1 MNPLDECPPAERSRR
16 SVSFP
21 LFRRSRHS
29 GGAAI
34 ATPTTGS
41 SESVSE
47 PLRPKSSLRK
57 TMGRM
62 SLRSSGSKAR
72 QRARGD
78 QERRDQPPSATIR
91 TSILGSYEPLNV
103 NNETNG
109 FHDHIVEEKHDADL
123 QLDQS
128 YDATAVFQQM
138 FVMCGRLDDVNDR
151 VKKISRRRLS
161 EDPTVEE
168 SFECVFASQ
177 LEAGLEHQ
185 DLWEDDDHI
194 DPPRLSNLVSPAL
207 LQQSLGSARR
217 QLTPTLP
224 PPTRLTK
231 PRKTFRTGT
240 LVHIGTYDPVQ
251 DSLVTSLPTS
261 LVPIKK
267 PIANE
272 KLPCRCHSGFVT
284 PTLPTELW
292 PQRPL
297 LFRPTPG
304 SGMRVKGVRF
314 VNSTD
319 YLWKTGE
326 MNHTWVQA
334 LHRHWGRES
343 PKMDLGC
350 PECMILP
357 INNGNEKQNES
368 LVVDFSSDL
377 FEGTVLLRLRHS
389 AGSTPQPY
397 DDNQGYFAG
406 VNRQYQVVIQ
416 GRPRKEL
423 SLNDLMTGLQL
434 ERPCG
439 KLPPKWILNSTV
451 KLMSFF
457 APQMQ
462 TNLTGPRPMSIS
474 PLGSTPQLIRVNGD
488 LDMEQKQEEPKV
500 NEETVL
506 GVASD
511 APTTLAR
518 AKFRK
523 KALDKM
529 FSSRSSEMPSL
540 TPDNIYTFEFLQHLL
555 SFAEFTL
562 ELGSML
568 GRIPLSD
575 LLNGQALPVMAFNQD
590 QKLWSFD
597 IFHESLMEEALRYDQ
612 LMNDTK

>member
-1 MNPLDECPPAERSRR
+1 MGRIS
-16 SVSFP
+16 
-21 LFRRSRHS
+21 
-29 GGAAI
+29 
-34 ATPTTGS
+34 
-41 SESVSE
+41 
-47 PLRPKSSLRK
+47 LRP
-57 TMGRM
+57 
-62 SLRSSGSKAR
+62 SGSKAR

-91 TSILGSYEPLNV
+91 TSILGSYEPHNV
-103 NNETNG
+103 KNETNG
-109 FHDHIVEEKHDADL
+109 SHDDIVEEKHDADL
-123 QLDQS
+123 QLDES

-185 DLWEDDDHI
+185 DLWEDDGHI
-194 DPPRLSNLVSPAL
+194 DTLRSSNLVSPAL
-207 LQQSLGSARR
+207 LQQSLGGARR
-217 QLTPTLP
+217 QLTPSLP

-251 DSLVTSLPTS
+251 DSLVTSLPS
-261 LVPIKK
+261 SAVPIKK
-267 PIANE
+267 PVADG
-272 KLPCRCHSGFVT
+272 KLPCRCHSGLVT
-284 PTLPTELW
+284 PTLSSELW

-343 PKMDLGC
+343 PAMDLGC

-368 LVVDFSSDL
+368 LVVDFSSHL

-389 AGSTPQPY
+389 AGSTAQPY
-397 DDNQGYFAG
+397 DDNRGYFAG

-416 GRPRKEL
+416 GRPRQAL

-488 LDMEQKQEEPKV
+488 LDMEQKQEEPIV

-506 GVASD
+506 GIASD
-511 APTTLAR
+511 APTSLAR

-529 FSSRSSEMPSL
+529 FSNRSSDMPSL

-555 SFAEFTL
+555 SFADFTL

-575 LLNGQALPVMAFNQD
+575 VLHGQALPVMAFNQD

-597 IFHESLMEEALRYDQ
+597 IFHESLMDEALRYDQ